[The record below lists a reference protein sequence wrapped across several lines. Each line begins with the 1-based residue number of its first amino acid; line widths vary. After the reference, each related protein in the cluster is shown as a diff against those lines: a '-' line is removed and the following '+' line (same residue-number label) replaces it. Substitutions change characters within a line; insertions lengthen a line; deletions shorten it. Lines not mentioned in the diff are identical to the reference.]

1 MKIIRPAGIIFFFV
15 FLLVVIVF
23 NIFFLDS
30 TVKKMLISMGEEIFQ
45 SVVEIK
51 KVDVQLMKSKIEMQG
66 LQIADKNSEFKNLFE
81 SEKIIFDY
89 QFVPLLKKKV
99 IIDNIELMGFA
110 TGTKRA
116 KSGKLPPKRIKEITE
131 KNEKARKENKLF
143 DGISKKARDKA
154 KNEIKKLPVTKVV
167 DKTVNLKDKKIEDI
181 IKKEDLESYKIIMQ
195 TKFTVEESRK
205 TIENKINSLKIEKR
219 FEEIKQKADGFKSV
233 KVSGVSDIPAA
244 QEKLKEL
251 DFIKNEV
258 NSIKNEVDLIK
269 YESNQFVKY
278 TMSIPDGIRAAKDKD
293 IQGIMAKMDIDIL
306 NAKDIETAIVGPIW
320 KSRIDKLFQ
329 VISFVN
335 KYMPPGKKAKKK
347 GYYEVVRK
355 KGTDFQF
362 VADQPS
368 FWIKNIRFL
377 KSDKTD
383 GLGISGRITDLCFE
397 QSLINKPCTAELS
410 GKKGNKTILISIKI
424 DRTIDINDFYSIR
437 ALGFSTE
444 EAGLNSMDYGNVKF
458 VNGSVDANIRANMD
472 EKKIKIEGNTEISGI
487 KFDAADKQ
495 DILFAILSSVGS
507 MKINI
512 SAIAVDPDFN
522 ISVTSDILNRLDAA
536 LKKVYGK
543 KMQEAREEV
552 EKKLNGIIKNEIEAL
567 DKQVNQ
573 LTADLGN
580 KVNGLINNTR
590 SLDSYIDNI
599 KNDIMKKISDS
610 QKGTTDG
617 VLKGL
622 FK

>member
-1 MKIIRPAGIIFFFV
+1 MKIIRPAGIIFFSV
-15 FLLVVIVF
+15 FLSVFIVF
-23 NIFFLDS
+23 NIFFLDA
-30 TVKKMLISMGEEIFQ
+30 TVKKLLISIGEEIFQ

-51 KVDVQLMKSKIEMQG
+51 KADVQLMKSKIEIQG
-66 LQIADKNSEFKNLFE
+66 LQIADKNNEFKNLFE

-110 TGTKRA
+110 TGTKRV

-131 KNEKARKENKLF
+131 KNEKTRKKNKLF
-143 DGISKKARDKA
+143 DEISKKVGDKA
-154 KNEIKKLPVTKVV
+154 KNEIKKLPVTKAV
-167 DKTVNLKDKKIEDI
+167 DKVVNLKDKKIEDI
-181 IKKEDLESYKIIMQ
+181 IKKEDLESYKTIMQ
-195 TKFTVEESRK
+195 SKSAVEESRK
-205 TIENKINSLKIEKR
+205 IIENKINSLKIEKR
-219 FEEIKQKADGFKSV
+219 SEEIKQKADGFKSV
-233 KVSGVSDIPAA
+233 KVSDVSDIPAA

-251 DFIKNEV
+251 DSIKNEV
-258 NSIKNEVDLIK
+258 NSIKKEVDLIK
-269 YESNQFVKY
+269 NETNQFVKY
-278 TMSIPDGIRAAKDKD
+278 TMSIPDEIRAAKDKD

-320 KSRIDKLFQ
+320 KSRIDKLFL

-355 KGTDFQF
+355 KGTDFRF
-362 VADQPS
+362 VADKPS

-397 QSLINKPCTAELS
+397 QSLINKPCIAELS
-410 GKKGNKTILISIKI
+410 GKKENKTISISIKI
-424 DRTIDINDFYSIR
+424 DRTVDINDVYSIR

-458 VNGSVDANIRANMD
+458 VNGSVDANIMANMD
-472 EKKIKIEGNTEISGI
+472 EKKIKIEGNIDISRI
-487 KFDAADKQ
+487 KFDATDKQ
-495 DILFAILSSVGS
+495 DILFAILSSVES

-543 KMQEAREEV
+543 KMQEARAEV
-552 EKKLNGIIKNEIEAL
+552 EKRLNGIIKNESEAL

-573 LTADLGN
+573 STADLGN
-580 KVNGLINNTR
+580 KVNGLTNNTR